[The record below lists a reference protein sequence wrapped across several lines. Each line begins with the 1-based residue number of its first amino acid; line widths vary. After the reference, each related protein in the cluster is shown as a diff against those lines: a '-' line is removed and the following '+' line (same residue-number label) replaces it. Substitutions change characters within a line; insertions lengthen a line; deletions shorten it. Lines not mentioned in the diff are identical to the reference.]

1 MNKAINCMLIIL
13 AFVMCISCGSYNTAT
28 MYADADTISIDGATR
43 CDSLLFSD
51 FFKAPKVVLLET
63 KPECVVQNIRS
74 LEIYKEDIYIL
85 DDRAN
90 KLYVFD
96 GNGKF
101 KRTISSPGR
110 GHGEYM
116 KLADFSI
123 DRTKEIIYLLD
134 EATDEILKFRLDDYK
149 FLSSIKAVQNGYLT
163 YCMQEIGGKIYLNR
177 SSVLEKEKYEL
188 REIDERNGKQVGKFL
203 KSDDYNHG
211 WNFPLSLEHSN
222 FYSKNSQSPK
232 YIGLFSNLIMNV
244 TADGVSA
251 AYIVDSRKFVNKD
264 EVLMMQRIAEG
275 KLEKIDFSGIYSQK
289 RIHQISRF
297 IESSSKVFFQYLEGD
312 ERNYLV
318 YDKASG
324 KTKTSSLFM
333 DDYVSDKNMI
343 PMDFCYSDEQGVVAL
358 LKPCFMP
365 HFIKYIIDGGK
376 MRTHLDNYSRLIKL
390 NKDSNPVLFFQIEEV
405 GEVWIRS
412 LSLHHSKGKRQAL
425 NMISHVLMYDDG
437 SCHTW

>member
-1 MNKAINCMLIIL
+1 MNKAINCMFIIL

-43 CDSLLFSD
+43 CDSLIFSD

-90 KLYVFD
+90 KLYIFD

-134 EATDEILKFRLDDYK
+134 EATDEILKFSLDDYK

-177 SSVLEKEKYEL
+177 SSVSEKEKYEL

-251 AYIVDSRKFVNKD
+251 AYIVDSRKFVDKE
-264 EVLMMQRIAEG
+264 EVLKMQGIAEG

-297 IESSSKVFFQYLEGD
+297 IESPSKVFFQYLEGD

-333 DDYVSDKNMI
+333 DNYVSDKNMI
-343 PMDFCYSDEQGVVAL
+343 PMDFCYSDERGIVAL

-365 HFIKYIIDGGK
+365 HFIKYIINGGK

-390 NKDSNPVLFFQIEEV
+390 NKDSNPVLFFHEY
-405 GEVWIRS
+405 
-412 LSLHHSKGKRQAL
+412 K
-425 NMISHVLMYDDG
+425 
-437 SCHTW
+437 

>member
-1 MNKAINCMLIIL
+1 MNKAINCMFIIL
-13 AFVMCISCGSYNTAT
+13 AFGMCISCGSYNTAT

-43 CDSLLFSD
+43 CDSLIFSD

-134 EATDEILKFRLDDYK
+134 EATDEILKFSLDDYK

-251 AYIVDSRKFVNKD
+251 AYIVDSRKFVDKE
-264 EVLMMQRIAEG
+264 EVLKMQGIAEG
-275 KLEKIDFSGIYSQK
+275 KLEKIDFSDIYSQK

-297 IESSSKVFFQYLEGD
+297 IESPSKVFFQYLEGD

-343 PMDFCYSDEQGVVAL
+343 PMDFCYSDERGVVAL

-365 HFIKYIIDGGK
+365 HFIKYIINGGK

-390 NKDSNPVLFFQIEEV
+390 NKDSNPVLFFHEY
-405 GEVWIRS
+405 
-412 LSLHHSKGKRQAL
+412 K
-425 NMISHVLMYDDG
+425 
-437 SCHTW
+437 

>member
-1 MNKAINCMLIIL
+1 MNKAINCMFIIL

-43 CDSLLFSD
+43 CDSLIFSD

-134 EATDEILKFRLDDYK
+134 EATDEILKFSLNDYK

-177 SSVLEKEKYEL
+177 SSVSEKEKYEL

-251 AYIVDSRKFVNKD
+251 AYIVDSRKFVDKE
-264 EVLMMQRIAEG
+264 EVLKMQKIAEG

-297 IESSSKVFFQYLEGD
+297 IESPSKVFFQYLEGD

-365 HFIKYIIDGGK
+365 HFIKYIINGGI

-390 NKDSNPVLFFQIEEV
+390 NKDSNPVLFFHEY
-405 GEVWIRS
+405 
-412 LSLHHSKGKRQAL
+412 K
-425 NMISHVLMYDDG
+425 
-437 SCHTW
+437 

>member
-1 MNKAINCMLIIL
+1 MNKAINCMFIIL

-43 CDSLLFSD
+43 CDSLIFSD
-51 FFKAPKVVLLET
+51 FFKAPKIVLLET

-85 DDRAN
+85 DDHAN
-90 KLYVFD
+90 KLYIFD

-123 DRTKEIIYLLD
+123 DRTKEVIYLLD
-134 EATDEILKFRLDDYK
+134 EATDEILKFSLDDYK

-163 YCMQEIGGKIYLNR
+163 YSMQEIGGKIYLNR

-297 IESSSKVFFQYLEGD
+297 IESPSKVFFQYLEGD

-343 PMDFCYSDEQGVVAL
+343 PMDFCYSDERGVVAL

-365 HFIKYIIDGGK
+365 HFMKYIINGGK

-390 NKDSNPVLFFQIEEV
+390 NKDSNPVLFFHEY
-405 GEVWIRS
+405 
-412 LSLHHSKGKRQAL
+412 K
-425 NMISHVLMYDDG
+425 
-437 SCHTW
+437 

>member
-1 MNKAINCMLIIL
+1 MFIIL
-13 AFVMCISCGSYNTAT
+13 ALVMCISCGSYNTAT

-43 CDSLLFSD
+43 CDSLIFSD

-90 KLYVFD
+90 KLYIFD

-134 EATDEILKFRLDDYK
+134 EATDEILKFSLNDYK

-177 SSVLEKEKYEL
+177 SSVSEKEKYEL
-188 REIDERNGKQVGKFL
+188 REIDERTGKQVGKFL
-203 KSDDYNHG
+203 QSDDYNHG

-251 AYIVDSRKFVNKD
+251 AYIVDSRKFVNKE
-264 EVLMMQRIAEG
+264 EVLMMQRVAEG

-297 IESSSKVFFQYLEGD
+297 IESPSKVFFQYLEGD

-343 PMDFCYSDEQGVVAL
+343 PMDFCYSDERGVVAL

-365 HFIKYIIDGGK
+365 HFMKYIINGGK

-390 NKDSNPVLFFQIEEV
+390 NKDSNPVLFFHEY
-405 GEVWIRS
+405 
-412 LSLHHSKGKRQAL
+412 K
-425 NMISHVLMYDDG
+425 
-437 SCHTW
+437 

>member
-1 MNKAINCMLIIL
+1 MNKAINCMFIIL

-43 CDSLLFSD
+43 CDSLIFSD

-63 KPECVVQNIRS
+63 KPECMVQNIRS

-123 DRTKEIIYLLD
+123 DRTKEVIYLLD
-134 EATDEILKFRLDDYK
+134 EATDEILKFSLDDYK

-251 AYIVDSRKFVNKD
+251 AYIVDSRKFVDKE
-264 EVLMMQRIAEG
+264 EVLKMQKIAEG

-297 IESSSKVFFQYLEGD
+297 IESPSKVFFQYLEGD

-343 PMDFCYSDEQGVVAL
+343 PMDFCYSDERGVVAL

-365 HFIKYIIDGGK
+365 HFIKYIINGGK

-390 NKDSNPVLFFQIEEV
+390 NKDSNPVLFFHEY
-405 GEVWIRS
+405 
-412 LSLHHSKGKRQAL
+412 K
-425 NMISHVLMYDDG
+425 
-437 SCHTW
+437 

>member
-1 MNKAINCMLIIL
+1 MNKAINCMFIIL
-13 AFVMCISCGSYNTAT
+13 VFVMCISCGSYNTAT

-43 CDSLLFSD
+43 CDSLIFSD

-123 DRTKEIIYLLD
+123 DRTKEVIYLLD
-134 EATDEILKFRLDDYK
+134 EATDEILKFSLNDYK

-251 AYIVDSRKFVNKD
+251 AYIVDSRKFVNKE
-264 EVLMMQRIAEG
+264 EVLKMQKIAEG

-297 IESSSKVFFQYLEGD
+297 IESPSKVFFQYLEGD

-343 PMDFCYSDEQGVVAL
+343 PMDFCYSDERGVVAL

-365 HFIKYIIDGGK
+365 HFIKYIINGGK

-390 NKDSNPVLFFQIEEV
+390 NKDSNPVLFFHEY
-405 GEVWIRS
+405 
-412 LSLHHSKGKRQAL
+412 K
-425 NMISHVLMYDDG
+425 
-437 SCHTW
+437 

>member
-1 MNKAINCMLIIL
+1 MNKAINCMFIIL
-13 AFVMCISCGSYNTAT
+13 VFVMCISCGSYNTAT

-43 CDSLLFSD
+43 CDSLIFSD

-134 EATDEILKFRLDDYK
+134 EATDEILKFSLNDYK

-177 SSVLEKEKYEL
+177 SSVSEKEKYEL

-203 KSDDYNHG
+203 KSDDYNNG

-251 AYIVDSRKFVNKD
+251 AYIVDSRKFVDKE
-264 EVLMMQRIAEG
+264 EVLKMQKIAEG

-297 IESSSKVFFQYLEGD
+297 IESPSKVFFQYLEGD

-343 PMDFCYSDEQGVVAL
+343 PMDFCYSDERGVVAL

-365 HFIKYIIDGGK
+365 HFIKYIINGGK

-390 NKDSNPVLFFQIEEV
+390 NKDSNPVLYFHEY
-405 GEVWIRS
+405 
-412 LSLHHSKGKRQAL
+412 K
-425 NMISHVLMYDDG
+425 
-437 SCHTW
+437 

>member
-1 MNKAINCMLIIL
+1 MNKAINCMFIIL

-28 MYADADTISIDGATR
+28 MYADADTISIDGATK
-43 CDSLLFSD
+43 CDSLIFSD

-134 EATDEILKFRLDDYK
+134 EATDEILKFSLDDYK

-177 SSVLEKEKYEL
+177 SSVSEKEKYEL

-251 AYIVDSRKFVNKD
+251 AYIVDSRKFVDKE
-264 EVLMMQRIAEG
+264 EVLKMQKIAEG

-297 IESSSKVFFQYLEGD
+297 IESPSKVFFQYLEGD

-333 DDYVSDKNMI
+333 DNYVSDKNMI
-343 PMDFCYSDEQGVVAL
+343 PMDFCYSDERGVVAL

-365 HFIKYIIDGGK
+365 HFIKYIINGGK

-390 NKDSNPVLFFQIEEV
+390 NKDSNPVLFFHEY
-405 GEVWIRS
+405 
-412 LSLHHSKGKRQAL
+412 K
-425 NMISHVLMYDDG
+425 
-437 SCHTW
+437 

>member
-1 MNKAINCMLIIL
+1 MNKAINCMFIIL

-28 MYADADTISIDGATR
+28 MYADADTISIDGATK
-43 CDSLLFSD
+43 CDSLIFSD

-90 KLYVFD
+90 KLYIFD

-116 KLADFSI
+116 KLADFSF

-134 EATDEILKFRLDDYK
+134 EATDEILKFSLDDYK

-177 SSVLEKEKYEL
+177 SSVSEKEKYEL

-251 AYIVDSRKFVNKD
+251 AYIVDSRKFVDKE
-264 EVLMMQRIAEG
+264 EVLKMQKIAEG

-297 IESSSKVFFQYLEGD
+297 IESPSKVFFQYLEGD

-333 DDYVSDKNMI
+333 DNYVSDKNMI
-343 PMDFCYSDEQGVVAL
+343 PMDFCYSDERGVVAL

-365 HFIKYIIDGGK
+365 HFIKYIINGGK

-390 NKDSNPVLFFQIEEV
+390 NKDSNPVLFFHEY
-405 GEVWIRS
+405 
-412 LSLHHSKGKRQAL
+412 K
-425 NMISHVLMYDDG
+425 
-437 SCHTW
+437 

>member
-1 MNKAINCMLIIL
+1 MNKAIYCMFIIL

-43 CDSLLFSD
+43 CDSLIFSD

-90 KLYVFD
+90 KLYIFD

-101 KRTISSPGR
+101 KRTISLPGR

-134 EATDEILKFRLDDYK
+134 EATDEILKFSLNDYK

-177 SSVLEKEKYEL
+177 SSVSEKEKYEL

-264 EVLMMQRIAEG
+264 EVLKMQKIAEG

-297 IESSSKVFFQYLEGD
+297 IESPSKVFFQYLEGD

-333 DDYVSDKNMI
+333 DNYVSDKNMI
-343 PMDFCYSDEQGVVAL
+343 PMDFCYSDERGVVAL

-365 HFIKYIIDGGK
+365 HFIKYIINGGK

-390 NKDSNPVLFFQIEEV
+390 NKDSNPVLFFHEY
-405 GEVWIRS
+405 
-412 LSLHHSKGKRQAL
+412 K
-425 NMISHVLMYDDG
+425 
-437 SCHTW
+437 

>member
-1 MNKAINCMLIIL
+1 MNKAINSMFIIL

-43 CDSLLFSD
+43 CDSLIFSD

-134 EATDEILKFRLDDYK
+134 ETTDEILKFSLDDYK

-163 YCMQEIGGKIYLNR
+163 YSMQEIGGKIYLNR

-188 REIDERNGKQVGKFL
+188 REIDERNGKQMGKFL
-203 KSDDYNHG
+203 KSEDYNNG

-251 AYIVDSRKFVNKD
+251 AYIVDSRKFVNKE
-264 EVLMMQRIAEG
+264 EVLKMQGIAEG
-275 KLEKIDFSGIYSQK
+275 KLEKIDFSDIYSQK

-297 IESSSKVFFQYLEGD
+297 IESPSKVFFQYLEGD

-333 DDYVSDKNMI
+333 NDYVSDKNMI
-343 PMDFCYSDEQGVVAL
+343 PMDFCYSDERGVVAL

-390 NKDSNPVLFFQIEEV
+390 NKDSNPVLFFHEY
-405 GEVWIRS
+405 R
-412 LSLHHSKGKRQAL
+412 
-425 NMISHVLMYDDG
+425 
-437 SCHTW
+437 

>member
-1 MNKAINCMLIIL
+1 MNKAINCMFIIL

-43 CDSLLFSD
+43 CDSLIFSD

-134 EATDEILKFRLDDYK
+134 EATDEILKFSLDDYK

-177 SSVLEKEKYEL
+177 SSVSEKEKYEL

-251 AYIVDSRKFVNKD
+251 AYIVDSRKFVDKE
-264 EVLMMQRIAEG
+264 EVLKMQKIAEG

-297 IESSSKVFFQYLEGD
+297 IESPSKVFFQYLEGD

-343 PMDFCYSDEQGVVAL
+343 PMDFCYSDERGVVAL

-390 NKDSNPVLFFQIEEV
+390 NKDSNPVLFFHEY
-405 GEVWIRS
+405 
-412 LSLHHSKGKRQAL
+412 K
-425 NMISHVLMYDDG
+425 
-437 SCHTW
+437 

>member
-1 MNKAINCMLIIL
+1 MNKAINCMFIIL

-43 CDSLLFSD
+43 CDSLIFSD

-90 KLYVFD
+90 KLYVFV

-134 EATDEILKFRLDDYK
+134 EATDEILKFSLDDYK
-149 FLSSIKAVQNGYLT
+149 FLSSIKAVQDGYLT
-163 YCMQEIGGKIYLNR
+163 YCMQEIDGKIYLNR

-251 AYIVDSRKFVNKD
+251 AYIVDSRKFVDKE
-264 EVLMMQRIAEG
+264 EVLKMQKIAEG

-297 IESSSKVFFQYLEGD
+297 IESPSKVFFQYLEGD

-343 PMDFCYSDEQGVVAL
+343 PMDFCYSDERGVVAL

-365 HFIKYIIDGGK
+365 HFMKYIINGGK

-390 NKDSNPVLFFQIEEV
+390 NKDSNPVLFFHEY
-405 GEVWIRS
+405 
-412 LSLHHSKGKRQAL
+412 K
-425 NMISHVLMYDDG
+425 
-437 SCHTW
+437 

>member
-1 MNKAINCMLIIL
+1 MNKAINCMFIIL

-43 CDSLLFSD
+43 CDSLIFSD

-85 DDRAN
+85 DDHAN

-134 EATDEILKFRLDDYK
+134 EATDEILKFSLNDYK

-177 SSVLEKEKYEL
+177 SSVSEKEKYEL

-251 AYIVDSRKFVNKD
+251 AYIVDSRKFVDKE
-264 EVLMMQRIAEG
+264 EVLKMQKIAEG

-297 IESSSKVFFQYLEGD
+297 IESPSKVFFQYLEGD

-333 DDYVSDKNMI
+333 DNYVSDKNMI
-343 PMDFCYSDEQGVVAL
+343 PMDFCYSDERGVVAL

-365 HFIKYIIDGGK
+365 HFIKYIINGGK

-390 NKDSNPVLFFQIEEV
+390 NKDSNPVLFFHEY
-405 GEVWIRS
+405 
-412 LSLHHSKGKRQAL
+412 K
-425 NMISHVLMYDDG
+425 
-437 SCHTW
+437 

>member
-1 MNKAINCMLIIL
+1 MNKAINCMFIIL

-43 CDSLLFSD
+43 CDSLIFSD

-85 DDRAN
+85 DDHAN

-123 DRTKEIIYLLD
+123 DRTKDIIYLLD
-134 EATDEILKFRLDDYK
+134 EATDEILKFSLNDYK

-251 AYIVDSRKFVNKD
+251 AYIVDSRKFVNKE
-264 EVLMMQRIAEG
+264 EVLKMQGIAEG
-275 KLEKIDFSGIYSQK
+275 KLEKIDFSDIYSQK

-297 IESSSKVFFQYLEGD
+297 IESPSKVFFQYLEGD

-333 DDYVSDKNMI
+333 DNYVSDKNMI
-343 PMDFCYSDEQGVVAL
+343 PMDFCYSDERGVVAL

-365 HFIKYIIDGGK
+365 HFIKYIINGGK

-390 NKDSNPVLFFQIEEV
+390 NKDSNPVLFFHEY
-405 GEVWIRS
+405 
-412 LSLHHSKGKRQAL
+412 K
-425 NMISHVLMYDDG
+425 
-437 SCHTW
+437 

>member
-1 MNKAINCMLIIL
+1 MNKAINCMFIIL

-297 IESSSKVFFQYLEGD
+297 IESPSKVFFQYLEWD

-333 DDYVSDKNMI
+333 NDYVSDKNMI
-343 PMDFCYSDEQGVVAL
+343 PMDFCYSDERGVVAL

-390 NKDSNPVLFFQIEEV
+390 NKDSNPVLFFHEY
-405 GEVWIRS
+405 
-412 LSLHHSKGKRQAL
+412 K
-425 NMISHVLMYDDG
+425 
-437 SCHTW
+437 

>member
-1 MNKAINCMLIIL
+1 MNKAINSMFIIL

-43 CDSLLFSD
+43 CDSLIFSD

-85 DDRAN
+85 DDHAN

-134 EATDEILKFRLDDYK
+134 EATDEILKFSLDDYK

-177 SSVLEKEKYEL
+177 SSVSEKEKYEL

-222 FYSKNSQSPK
+222 FYSKNSQNPK

-251 AYIVDSRKFVNKD
+251 AYIVDSRKFVDKE
-264 EVLMMQRIAEG
+264 EVLKMQKIAEG

-297 IESSSKVFFQYLEGD
+297 IESPSKVFFQYLEGD

-333 DDYVSDKNMI
+333 DNYVSDKNMI
-343 PMDFCYSDEQGVVAL
+343 PMDFCYSDERGVVAL

-365 HFIKYIIDGGK
+365 HFIKYIINGGK

-390 NKDSNPVLFFQIEEV
+390 NKDSNPVLFFHEY
-405 GEVWIRS
+405 
-412 LSLHHSKGKRQAL
+412 K
-425 NMISHVLMYDDG
+425 
-437 SCHTW
+437 

>member
-1 MNKAINCMLIIL
+1 MNKAINCMFIIL

-43 CDSLLFSD
+43 CDSLIFSD

-63 KPECVVQNIRS
+63 KPECVVQNICS

-134 EATDEILKFRLDDYK
+134 EATDEILKFSLDDYK

-177 SSVLEKEKYEL
+177 SSVSEKEKYEL

-203 KSDDYNHG
+203 KSDDYNNG

-251 AYIVDSRKFVNKD
+251 AYIVDSRKFVDKE
-264 EVLMMQRIAEG
+264 EVLKMQKIAEG

-297 IESSSKVFFQYLEGD
+297 IESPSKVFFQYLEGD

-343 PMDFCYSDEQGVVAL
+343 PMDFCYSDERGVVAL

-365 HFIKYIIDGGK
+365 HFMKYIINGGK

-390 NKDSNPVLFFQIEEV
+390 NKDSNPVLFFHEY
-405 GEVWIRS
+405 
-412 LSLHHSKGKRQAL
+412 K
-425 NMISHVLMYDDG
+425 
-437 SCHTW
+437 

>member
-1 MNKAINCMLIIL
+1 MNKAINSMFIIL

-43 CDSLLFSD
+43 CDSLIFSD

-85 DDRAN
+85 DDHAN

-123 DRTKEIIYLLD
+123 DRTKDILYLLD
-134 EATDEILKFRLDDYK
+134 EATDEILKFSLDDYK
-149 FLSSIKAVQNGYLT
+149 FLSSIKAVQDGYLT
-163 YCMQEIGGKIYLNR
+163 YCMQEIDGKIYLNR

-203 KSDDYNHG
+203 KSDDYNNG

-244 TADGVSA
+244 TADGISA

-264 EVLMMQRIAEG
+264 EVLMMQRVAEG

-297 IESSSKVFFQYLEGD
+297 IESPSNVFFQYLEGN

-333 DDYVSDKNMI
+333 NDYVSDKNMI
-343 PMDFCYSDEQGVVAL
+343 PMDFCYSDERGVVAL

-390 NKDSNPVLFFQIEEV
+390 NKDSNPVLFFHEY
-405 GEVWIRS
+405 
-412 LSLHHSKGKRQAL
+412 K
-425 NMISHVLMYDDG
+425 
-437 SCHTW
+437 

>member
-1 MNKAINCMLIIL
+1 MNKAINCMFIIL
-13 AFVMCISCGSYNTAT
+13 VFVMCISCGSYNTAT

-43 CDSLLFSD
+43 CDSLIFSD

-134 EATDEILKFRLDDYK
+134 EATDEILKFSLDDYK

-163 YCMQEIGGKIYLNR
+163 YSMQEIGGKIYLNR

-211 WNFPLSLEHSN
+211 WSFPLSLEHSN

-251 AYIVDSRKFVNKD
+251 AYIVDSRKFVDKE
-264 EVLMMQRIAEG
+264 EVLKMQKIAEG
-275 KLEKIDFSGIYSQK
+275 KLEKIDFSDIYSQK

-297 IESSSKVFFQYLEGD
+297 IESPSKVFFQYLEGD

-333 DDYVSDKNMI
+333 DNYVSDKNMI
-343 PMDFCYSDEQGVVAL
+343 PMDFCYSDERGVVAL

-365 HFIKYIIDGGK
+365 HFIKYIINGGK

-390 NKDSNPVLFFQIEEV
+390 NKDSNPVLFFHEY
-405 GEVWIRS
+405 
-412 LSLHHSKGKRQAL
+412 K
-425 NMISHVLMYDDG
+425 
-437 SCHTW
+437 

>member
-51 FFKAPKVVLLET
+51 FFKAPKVALLET

-188 REIDERNGKQVGKFL
+188 REIDERNGKQLGKFL

-297 IESSSKVFFQYLEGD
+297 IESPSKVFFQYLEGD

-390 NKDSNPVLFFQIEEV
+390 NKDSNPVLFFHEY
-405 GEVWIRS
+405 
-412 LSLHHSKGKRQAL
+412 K
-425 NMISHVLMYDDG
+425 
-437 SCHTW
+437 

>member
-1 MNKAINCMLIIL
+1 MNKAINCMFIIL
-13 AFVMCISCGSYNTAT
+13 VFVLCISCGSYNTAT

-43 CDSLLFSD
+43 CDSLIFSD

-134 EATDEILKFRLDDYK
+134 EATDEILKFSLNDYK

-177 SSVLEKEKYEL
+177 SSVSEKEKYEL

-251 AYIVDSRKFVNKD
+251 AYIVDSRKFVNKE
-264 EVLMMQRIAEG
+264 EVLKMQKIAEG

-297 IESSSKVFFQYLEGD
+297 IESPSKVFFQYLEGD

-333 DDYVSDKNMI
+333 DNYVSDKNMI
-343 PMDFCYSDEQGVVAL
+343 PMDFCYSDERGVVAL

-365 HFIKYIIDGGK
+365 HFIKYIINGGK

-390 NKDSNPVLFFQIEEV
+390 NKDSNPVLFFHEY
-405 GEVWIRS
+405 
-412 LSLHHSKGKRQAL
+412 K
-425 NMISHVLMYDDG
+425 
-437 SCHTW
+437 

>member
-1 MNKAINCMLIIL
+1 MNKAINCMFIIL

-43 CDSLLFSD
+43 CDSLIFSD

-123 DRTKEIIYLLD
+123 DRTKEVIYLLD
-134 EATDEILKFRLDDYK
+134 EATDEILKFSLDDYK

-177 SSVLEKEKYEL
+177 SSVSEKEKYEL

-251 AYIVDSRKFVNKD
+251 AYIVDSRKFVDKE
-264 EVLMMQRIAEG
+264 EVLKMQKIAEG

-297 IESSSKVFFQYLEGD
+297 IESPSKVFFQYLEGD

-343 PMDFCYSDEQGVVAL
+343 PMDFCYSDERGVVAL

-365 HFIKYIIDGGK
+365 HFIKYIINGGK

-390 NKDSNPVLFFQIEEV
+390 NKDSNPVLFFHEY
-405 GEVWIRS
+405 
-412 LSLHHSKGKRQAL
+412 K
-425 NMISHVLMYDDG
+425 
-437 SCHTW
+437 

>member
-1 MNKAINCMLIIL
+1 MNKAINCMFIIL

-43 CDSLLFSD
+43 CDSLIFSD

-134 EATDEILKFRLDDYK
+134 EATDEILKFSLNDYK

-177 SSVLEKEKYEL
+177 SSVSEKEKYEL

-251 AYIVDSRKFVNKD
+251 AYIVDSRKFVDKE
-264 EVLMMQRIAEG
+264 EVLKMQKIAEG

-297 IESSSKVFFQYLEGD
+297 IESPSKVFFQYLEGD

-324 KTKTSSLFM
+324 KTKISSLFM
-333 DDYVSDKNMI
+333 DNYVSDKNMI
-343 PMDFCYSDEQGVVAL
+343 PMDFCYSDERGIVAL

-365 HFIKYIIDGGK
+365 HFIKYIINGGK

-390 NKDSNPVLFFQIEEV
+390 NKDSNPVLFFHEY
-405 GEVWIRS
+405 
-412 LSLHHSKGKRQAL
+412 K
-425 NMISHVLMYDDG
+425 
-437 SCHTW
+437 

>member
-1 MNKAINCMLIIL
+1 MNKAINCMFIIL

-43 CDSLLFSD
+43 CDSLIFSD
-51 FFKAPKVVLLET
+51 FFKAPKIVLLET

-123 DRTKEIIYLLD
+123 DRTKEVIYLLD
-134 EATDEILKFRLDDYK
+134 EATDEILKFSLDDYK

-297 IESSSKVFFQYLEGD
+297 IESPSKVFFQYLEGD

-343 PMDFCYSDEQGVVAL
+343 PMDFCYSDERGVVAL

-365 HFIKYIIDGGK
+365 HFIKYIINGGK

-390 NKDSNPVLFFQIEEV
+390 NKDSNPVLFFHEY
-405 GEVWIRS
+405 
-412 LSLHHSKGKRQAL
+412 K
-425 NMISHVLMYDDG
+425 
-437 SCHTW
+437 

>member
-1 MNKAINCMLIIL
+1 MNKAINCMFIIL
-13 AFVMCISCGSYNTAT
+13 VFVMCISCGSYNTAT

-43 CDSLLFSD
+43 CDSLIFSD

-90 KLYVFD
+90 KLYIFD

-123 DRTKEIIYLLD
+123 DRTKEVIYLLD
-134 EATDEILKFRLDDYK
+134 EATDEILKFSLDDYK

-203 KSDDYNHG
+203 KSDDYNNG

-251 AYIVDSRKFVNKD
+251 AYIVDSRKFVDKE
-264 EVLMMQRIAEG
+264 EVLKMQKIAEG

-297 IESSSKVFFQYLEGD
+297 IESPSKVFFQYLEGD

-343 PMDFCYSDEQGVVAL
+343 PMDFCYSDERGVVAL

-365 HFIKYIIDGGK
+365 HFIKYIINGGK

-390 NKDSNPVLFFQIEEV
+390 NKDSNPVLFFHEY
-405 GEVWIRS
+405 
-412 LSLHHSKGKRQAL
+412 K
-425 NMISHVLMYDDG
+425 
-437 SCHTW
+437 

>member
-1 MNKAINCMLIIL
+1 MNKAINCMFIIL
-13 AFVMCISCGSYNTAT
+13 VFVMCISCGSYNTAT

-43 CDSLLFSD
+43 CDSLIFSD

-90 KLYVFD
+90 KLYIFD

-123 DRTKEIIYLLD
+123 DRTKEVIYLLD
-134 EATDEILKFRLDDYK
+134 EATDEILKFSLDDYK

-163 YCMQEIGGKIYLNR
+163 YSMQEIGGKIYLNR

-203 KSDDYNHG
+203 KSDDYNYG

-251 AYIVDSRKFVNKD
+251 AYIVDSRKFVDKE
-264 EVLMMQRIAEG
+264 EVLKMQKIAEG

-297 IESSSKVFFQYLEGD
+297 IESPSKVFFQYLEGD

-333 DDYVSDKNMI
+333 DNYVSDKNMI
-343 PMDFCYSDEQGVVAL
+343 PMDFCYSDERGIVAL

-365 HFIKYIIDGGK
+365 HFIKYIINGGK

-390 NKDSNPVLFFQIEEV
+390 NKDSNPVLFFHEY
-405 GEVWIRS
+405 
-412 LSLHHSKGKRQAL
+412 K
-425 NMISHVLMYDDG
+425 
-437 SCHTW
+437 

>member
-1 MNKAINCMLIIL
+1 MFIIL

-43 CDSLLFSD
+43 CDSLIFSD

-123 DRTKEIIYLLD
+123 DRTKEVIYLLD
-134 EATDEILKFRLDDYK
+134 EATDEILKFSLDDYK

-297 IESSSKVFFQYLEGD
+297 IESPSKVFFQYLEGD

-343 PMDFCYSDEQGVVAL
+343 PMDFCYSDERGVVAL

-365 HFIKYIIDGGK
+365 HFIKYIINGGK

-390 NKDSNPVLFFQIEEV
+390 NKDLNPVLFFHEY
-405 GEVWIRS
+405 
-412 LSLHHSKGKRQAL
+412 K
-425 NMISHVLMYDDG
+425 
-437 SCHTW
+437 

>member
-1 MNKAINCMLIIL
+1 MNKAINCMFIIL

-43 CDSLLFSD
+43 CDSLIFSD
-51 FFKAPKVVLLET
+51 FFKAPKIVLLET

-123 DRTKEIIYLLD
+123 DRTKEAIYLLD
-134 EATDEILKFRLDDYK
+134 EATDEILKFSLDDYK

-203 KSDDYNHG
+203 KSDDYNNG

-251 AYIVDSRKFVNKD
+251 AYIVDSRKFVDKE
-264 EVLMMQRIAEG
+264 EVLKMQKIAEG

-297 IESSSKVFFQYLEGD
+297 IESPSKVFFQYLEGD

-333 DDYVSDKNMI
+333 DNYVSDKNMI
-343 PMDFCYSDEQGVVAL
+343 PMDFCYSDERGVVAL

-365 HFIKYIIDGGK
+365 HFIKYIINGGK

-390 NKDSNPVLFFQIEEV
+390 NKDSNPVLFFHEY
-405 GEVWIRS
+405 
-412 LSLHHSKGKRQAL
+412 K
-425 NMISHVLMYDDG
+425 
-437 SCHTW
+437 

>member
-1 MNKAINCMLIIL
+1 MNKAINCMFIIL

-43 CDSLLFSD
+43 CDSLIFSD

-134 EATDEILKFRLDDYK
+134 EATDEILKFSLNDYK

-177 SSVLEKEKYEL
+177 SSVSEKEKYEL
-188 REIDERNGKQVGKFL
+188 REIDERNGKQMGKFL

-251 AYIVDSRKFVNKD
+251 AYIVDSRKFVNKE
-264 EVLMMQRIAEG
+264 EVLKMQGIAEG
-275 KLEKIDFSGIYSQK
+275 KLEKIDFSDIYSQK

-297 IESSSKVFFQYLEGD
+297 IESPSKVFFQYLEGD

-333 DDYVSDKNMI
+333 NDYVSDKNMI
-343 PMDFCYSDEQGVVAL
+343 PMDFCYSDERGVVAL

-365 HFIKYIIDGGK
+365 HFIKYIINGGK

-390 NKDSNPVLFFQIEEV
+390 NKDSNPVLFFHEY
-405 GEVWIRS
+405 
-412 LSLHHSKGKRQAL
+412 K
-425 NMISHVLMYDDG
+425 
-437 SCHTW
+437 

>member
-188 REIDERNGKQVGKFL
+188 REIDERNGKQLGKFL

-264 EVLMMQRIAEG
+264 EVLMMKRIAEG

-390 NKDSNPVLFFQIEEV
+390 NKDSNPVLFFHEY
-405 GEVWIRS
+405 
-412 LSLHHSKGKRQAL
+412 K
-425 NMISHVLMYDDG
+425 
-437 SCHTW
+437 

>member
-13 AFVMCISCGSYNTAT
+13 AFVICISCGSYNTAT

-123 DRTKEIIYLLD
+123 DRTKEVIYLLD

-297 IESSSKVFFQYLEGD
+297 IESPSKVFFQYLEGD

-333 DDYVSDKNMI
+333 NDYVSDKNMI
-343 PMDFCYSDEQGVVAL
+343 PMDFCYSDERGVVAL

-390 NKDSNPVLFFQIEEV
+390 NKDSNPVLFFHEY
-405 GEVWIRS
+405 
-412 LSLHHSKGKRQAL
+412 K
-425 NMISHVLMYDDG
+425 
-437 SCHTW
+437 

>member
-134 EATDEILKFRLDDYK
+134 EATDEILKFSLDDYK

-188 REIDERNGKQVGKFL
+188 REIDERNGKQLGKFL

-390 NKDSNPVLFFQIEEV
+390 NKDSNPVLFFHEY
-405 GEVWIRS
+405 
-412 LSLHHSKGKRQAL
+412 K
-425 NMISHVLMYDDG
+425 
-437 SCHTW
+437 

>member
-1 MNKAINCMLIIL
+1 MNKAINSMFIIL
-13 AFVMCISCGSYNTAT
+13 VFVMCISCGSYNTAT

-43 CDSLLFSD
+43 CDSLIFSD

-134 EATDEILKFRLDDYK
+134 EATDEILKFSLNDYK

-177 SSVLEKEKYEL
+177 SSVSEKEKYEL

-251 AYIVDSRKFVNKD
+251 AYIVDSRKFVDKE
-264 EVLMMQRIAEG
+264 EVLKMQKIAEG

-297 IESSSKVFFQYLEGD
+297 IESPSKVFFQYLEGD

-333 DDYVSDKNMI
+333 DNYVSDKNMI
-343 PMDFCYSDEQGVVAL
+343 PMDFCYSDERGVVAL

-365 HFIKYIIDGGK
+365 HFIKYIINGGK

-390 NKDSNPVLFFQIEEV
+390 NKDSNPVLFFHEY
-405 GEVWIRS
+405 
-412 LSLHHSKGKRQAL
+412 K
-425 NMISHVLMYDDG
+425 
-437 SCHTW
+437 

>member
-1 MNKAINCMLIIL
+1 MNKAINCMFIIL

-90 KLYVFD
+90 ELYVFD

-123 DRTKEIIYLLD
+123 DRTKEVIYLLD

-297 IESSSKVFFQYLEGD
+297 IESPSKVFFQYLEGD

-333 DDYVSDKNMI
+333 NDYVSDKNMI
-343 PMDFCYSDEQGVVAL
+343 PMDFCYSDERGVVAL

-390 NKDSNPVLFFQIEEV
+390 NKDSNPVLFFHEY
-405 GEVWIRS
+405 
-412 LSLHHSKGKRQAL
+412 K
-425 NMISHVLMYDDG
+425 
-437 SCHTW
+437 

>member
-1 MNKAINCMLIIL
+1 MNKAINSMFIIL

-43 CDSLLFSD
+43 CDSLIFSD

-134 EATDEILKFRLDDYK
+134 EATDEILKFSLDDYK

-163 YCMQEIGGKIYLNR
+163 YSIQEIGGKIYLNR
-177 SSVLEKEKYEL
+177 SSVSEKEKYEL

-251 AYIVDSRKFVNKD
+251 AYIVDSRKFVNKE
-264 EVLMMQRIAEG
+264 EVLKMQGIAEG
-275 KLEKIDFSGIYSQK
+275 KLEKIDFSDIYSQK

-297 IESSSKVFFQYLEGD
+297 IESPSKVFFQYLEGD

-333 DDYVSDKNMI
+333 NDYVSDKNMI
-343 PMDFCYSDEQGVVAL
+343 PMDFCYSDERGVVAL

-390 NKDSNPVLFFQIEEV
+390 NKDSNPVLFFHEY
-405 GEVWIRS
+405 
-412 LSLHHSKGKRQAL
+412 K
-425 NMISHVLMYDDG
+425 
-437 SCHTW
+437 

>member
-1 MNKAINCMLIIL
+1 MNKAINCMFIIL
-13 AFVMCISCGSYNTAT
+13 GFVMCISCGSYNTAT

-43 CDSLLFSD
+43 CDSLIFSD

-134 EATDEILKFRLDDYK
+134 EATDEILKFSLDDYK

-177 SSVLEKEKYEL
+177 SSVSEKEKYEL

-251 AYIVDSRKFVNKD
+251 AYIVDSRKFVDKE
-264 EVLMMQRIAEG
+264 EVLKMQRIAEG

-297 IESSSKVFFQYLEGD
+297 IESPSKVFFQYLEGD

-343 PMDFCYSDEQGVVAL
+343 PMDFCYSDERGVVAL

-365 HFIKYIIDGGK
+365 HFIKYIINGGK

-390 NKDSNPVLFFQIEEV
+390 NKDSNPVLFFHEY
-405 GEVWIRS
+405 
-412 LSLHHSKGKRQAL
+412 K
-425 NMISHVLMYDDG
+425 
-437 SCHTW
+437 

>member
-1 MNKAINCMLIIL
+1 MNKAINCMFIIL

-43 CDSLLFSD
+43 CDSLIFSD

-134 EATDEILKFRLDDYK
+134 EATDEILKFSLDDYK

-177 SSVLEKEKYEL
+177 SSVSEKEKYEL
-188 REIDERNGKQVGKFL
+188 REIDERNGKQMGKFL

-251 AYIVDSRKFVNKD
+251 AYIVDSRKFVDKE
-264 EVLMMQRIAEG
+264 EVLKMQKIAEG

-297 IESSSKVFFQYLEGD
+297 IESPSKVFFQYLEGD

-333 DDYVSDKNMI
+333 DNYVSDKNMI
-343 PMDFCYSDEQGVVAL
+343 PMDFCYSDERGVVAL

-365 HFIKYIIDGGK
+365 HFIKYIINGGK

-390 NKDSNPVLFFQIEEV
+390 NKDSNPVLFFHEY
-405 GEVWIRS
+405 
-412 LSLHHSKGKRQAL
+412 K
-425 NMISHVLMYDDG
+425 
-437 SCHTW
+437 

>member
-1 MNKAINCMLIIL
+1 MNKAINCMFIIL

-43 CDSLLFSD
+43 CDSLIFSD

-123 DRTKEIIYLLD
+123 NRTKEVIYLLD
-134 EATDEILKFRLDDYK
+134 EATDEILKFSLDDYK

-163 YCMQEIGGKIYLNR
+163 YSMQEIGGKIYLNR

-297 IESSSKVFFQYLEGD
+297 TESPSKVFFQYLEGD

-343 PMDFCYSDEQGVVAL
+343 PMDFCYSDERGVVAL

-390 NKDSNPVLFFQIEEV
+390 NKDSNPVLFFHEY
-405 GEVWIRS
+405 
-412 LSLHHSKGKRQAL
+412 K
-425 NMISHVLMYDDG
+425 
-437 SCHTW
+437 